1 MKVITIQTV
10 KKKKKKK
17 KLHKIERLFT
27 YTAHLK
33 QTKNSWLNSSE
44 TTEVK
49 GFFNLSQSVMLL
61 IAQKSLISIHA
72 IFFWTSLV

>member
-1 MKVITIQTV
+1 M
-10 KKKKKKK
+10 
-17 KLHKIERLFT
+17 ERLFT

-33 QTKNSWLNSSE
+33 KQKTVDLNLSE

-49 GFFNLSQSVMLL
+49 GFYNLSQSVMLL

-72 IFFWTSLV
+72 IFF